1 MKVLD
6 KRAQVKLAQLQMT
19 AARQAVA
26 TPMASLLDRGHH
38 HPLTTVGLAA
48 GAGFVLGSLNVS
60 AMRVP
65 GLGPL
70 LSGGM
75 AEAVSLGTRLITEL
89 GTAGLAAAAMD
100 DRAGAGDN
108 LADRVAADV
117 AGDTR

>member
-1 MKVLD
+1 MKVFD
-6 KRAQVKLAQLQMT
+6 KLAQVKLAQLQVS
-19 AARQAVA
+19 AARQDVA
-26 TPMASLLDRGHH
+26 TPAAALLDRGHR

-75 AEAVSLGTRLITEL
+75 AEAVSMGTRLLTEL
-89 GTAGLAAAAMD
+89 GAAGLAATAMGQRD
-100 DRAGAGDN
+100 DLRGSATSGTAGD
-108 LADRVAADV
+108 V
-117 AGDTR
+117 T

>member
-6 KRAQVKLAQLQMT
+6 KLAKVKLAQLQMA
-19 AARQAVA
+19 AARQDVA
-26 TPMASLLDRGHH
+26 TPMASLLDRGQQ

-75 AEAVSLGTRLITEL
+75 AEAISMGTRLLTEL

-100 DRAGAGDN
+100 DRADSREATARRDPTDAAGD
-108 LADRVAADV
+108 AA
-117 AGDTR
+117 

>member
-6 KRAQVKLAQLQMT
+6 KLAKVKTAQRQMT
-19 AARQAVA
+19 AARQDVS
-26 TPMASLLDRGHH
+26 TPMAALLDRGHR

-70 LSGGM
+70 LGGGL

-100 DRAGAGDN
+100 NRADSGND
-108 LADRVAADV
+108 AAAEA
-117 AGDTR
+117 AGDTT